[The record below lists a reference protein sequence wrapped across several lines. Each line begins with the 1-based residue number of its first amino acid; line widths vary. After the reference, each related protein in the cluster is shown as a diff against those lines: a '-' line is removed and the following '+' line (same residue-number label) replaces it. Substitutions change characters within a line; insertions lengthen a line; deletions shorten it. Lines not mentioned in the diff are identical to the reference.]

1 MKRLAFVLSV
11 LLTLYAGTASAQYD
25 TLTLPF
31 STLTI
36 DQGLSQGLVNAIV
49 QDKYGFLW
57 FATKDGLDRY
67 DGYTFTAFRHDT
79 EDSTSISGNAVRTL
93 YIDREERMWVGTS
106 QGVDLFDPTTEQFMH
121 LPIEHP
127 GSPWGEVSCIV
138 KDGNGDLWASSTW
151 AMVKVTFT
159 GPLEFGKPWPS
170 LELKWYESGFFL
182 ALLNDGRLWGSTE
195 EHNMRI
201 APKHQGTD
209 VVDTLPNWR
218 LGPGSQYGT
227 SVRFIEDSARHVIYG
242 VANSYIVAIDPT
254 TGSSTVIHVQPEPL
268 DPLGHLDMTIDGAGM
283 LWLPSPSC
291 LYRFDPRTRR
301 MARIRTE
308 DPDMQKGLINTRCT
322 FKERSGTV
330 WVGSSGYGLLKYD
343 PRIGRF
349 HNWKD
354 RSIGSMVPLPSGKVI
369 INRYFE
375 FLSVF
380 DPARRAYT
388 TQIKRVK
395 DVAAGL
401 RVKPT
406 AEYSDMA
413 VQDADGIYWL
423 TMNNGEL
430 IRYDPRGAG
439 AMELIAPV
447 TGAGESAEGTLFPL
461 LLGTKN
467 ALWSGGQAA
476 LWRCDVRTKELTP
489 FRWPVPAVSEPYAFT
504 SALHE
509 GPDGIVWAATMSG
522 LLRLDP
528 RSGEWKQYRSE
539 AGNPRSFPTDVLFS
553 VCPDPDDPTGVLW
566 IGTSG
571 GGLARFD
578 TRTGDVERITTKNGL
593 PNDVVYGVLADND
606 GRLWMSTNKGIAR
619 YDRKTKAF
627 LNFTVSDGLQSN
639 EFNRYAYCKDAKGW
653 LWFGGVNGFNY
664 FDPYDLLEDS
674 TAVTIRITG
683 VRSMNQPVSFHEK
696 GSPLNR
702 PAYLSSGMTIQHTAN
717 MVSFSFATMEFGAP
731 ELHHYRY
738 KLEGFDPEWVDAG
751 TNNNAAYT
759 NLDPGVYTFR
769 VRGDNRDGSW
779 DTVGAS
785 FRLEVL
791 PPWWRTGWFY
801 ALCALALGVLVLLYI
816 RVQQLQRKFL
826 ERTVQERTA
835 QLSTAKERA
844 EKSEQVKQQFLAN
857 MSHEI
862 RTPMNAIV
870 GMSNALR
877 RDAPT
882 DPGTRDRYVDAIAN
896 SSENLLGIVNEIL
909 DLSKIEAGRLEMEK
923 VRFSP
928 RTILEEVIT
937 VMQYRAKEKRL
948 ALSSSVEDVVP
959 EALIGDPT
967 RLRQVLMNLL
977 GNAIK
982 FTEKGSVEVHMEVTA
997 RVTVGDEAAASGE
1010 MIGLR
1015 CTVTDTG
1022 IGIAPDRLARV
1033 FDEFMQAESDHTR
1046 RFGGTGLG
1054 LTICQRLVDMQGG
1067 TIGVESEVGKGSAF
1081 TINIPYA
1088 IASSEE
1094 ETVPAEEAPGQ
1105 KKLDGLRIL
1114 LVEDNKLNVM
1124 VAQVELGNAIPDV
1137 RIEVAVNGEV
1147 ALDMLQANSYDLIL
1161 MDVQMPVMD
1170 GYEATRA
1177 IRALPSIKA
1186 LTPILAMTANVLQTE
1201 VQQCMDAGMDGFIP
1215 KPFRE
1220 EELVDAIRK
1229 VVR

>member
-1 MKRLAFVLSV
+1 MKRSAFVLSI
-11 LLTLYAGTASAQYD
+11 LLTLHVGTARAQWD
-25 TLTLPF
+25 TLALPF

-67 DGYTFTAFRHDT
+67 DGYTFTAFRHDP
-79 EDSTSISGNAVRTL
+79 EDSTSISENTVRTL

-159 GPLEFGKPWPS
+159 GPVELGKPWPS
-170 LELKWYESGFFL
+170 LELKWYEKGFML
-182 ALLNDGRLWGSTE
+182 SLLSDGRLWGCTDE
-195 EHNMRI
+195 RIVRI
-201 APKHQGTD
+201 APKHEGTD
-209 VVDTLPNWR
+209 GMDTLPGWR
-218 LGPGSQYGT
+218 SGPGSKYGT
-227 SVRFIEDSARHVIYG
+227 SVLFIEDTARHVIYG
-242 VANSYIVAIDPT
+242 VENGYIVAIDPT
-254 TGSSTVIHVQPEPL
+254 TGSSSVIHVQPEPV
-268 DPLGHLDMTIDGAGM
+268 DPLGHNAMTIDHAGM

-291 LYRFDPRTRR
+291 LYRFDPQTRR

-308 DPDMQKGLINTRCT
+308 DPDMQKGLINTRST
-322 FKERSGTV
+322 FTERSGTV

-343 PRIGRF
+343 SRIGRF

-354 RSIGSMVPLPSGKVI
+354 RSIGSMVPVPSGKVLV
-369 INRYFE
+369 NRYFE

-388 TQIKRVK
+388 TQIKKVK

-401 RVKPT
+401 RVKAT
-406 AEYSDMA
+406 ADYSDMA

-423 TMNNGEL
+423 TMNHGEL

-447 TGAGESAEGTLFPL
+447 TGDGESAEGALFPL
-461 LLGTKN
+461 LLDQKN
-467 ALWSGGQAA
+467 VLWSGGQAA
-476 LWRCDVRTKELTP
+476 LWRLDVRTKELTP
-489 FRWPVPAVSEPYAFT
+489 FRWPVPEVSEPYAFT

-509 GPDGIVWAATMSG
+509 GADGIIWAATMSG

-528 RSGEWKQYRSE
+528 RSGEWKHYRSE
-539 AGNPRSFPTDVLFS
+539 AGNARSFPTDVLFCI
-553 VCPDPDDPTGVLW
+553 CPDPDDPKGVLW

-593 PNDVVYGVLADND
+593 PNDVVYGVLAEND

-619 YDRKTKAF
+619 YDRKIKAF
-627 LNFTVSDGLQSN
+627 RNFTVSDGLQSN
-639 EFNRYAYCKDAKGW
+639 EFNRYAYCKDVKGW

-664 FDPYDLLEDS
+664 FDPNDLVEDS
-674 TAVTIRITG
+674 TAVPIRITS
-683 VRSMNQPVSFHEK
+683 VYSMNRPLSFLDP
-696 GSPLNR
+696 GSPLSM
-702 PAYLSSGMTIQHTAN
+702 PAYLSTGMTIPHSAN
-717 MVSFSFATMEFGAP
+717 MVSFSFASMEFGAP
-731 ELHHYRY
+731 SLHRYMY

-751 TNNNAAYT
+751 TNNTASYT

-769 VRGDNRDGSW
+769 VRGDNRDGIW
-779 DTVGAS
+779 DTTGTS

-791 PPWWRTGWFY
+791 PPWWRTAWFY
-801 ALCALALGVLVLLYI
+801 ALCILALGGAALLYV
-816 RVQQLQRKFL
+816 RMLRRQKQFL
-826 ERTVQERTA
+826 EKTVQERTA

-844 EKSEQVKQQFLAN
+844 EQSEQVKQQFLAN

-882 DPGTRDRYVDAIAN
+882 DAETHDRYVDAIAS

-909 DLSKIEAGRLEMEK
+909 DLSRIESGRLEMEK

-928 RTILEEVIT
+928 RTILGEVIT
-937 VMQYRAKEKRL
+937 VMQYRAKEKGL
-948 ALSSSVEDVVP
+948 LLSSRMDSAVP
-959 EALIGDPT
+959 EVLIGDPT
-967 RLRQVLMNLL
+967 RLRQVLMNLV

-982 FTEKGSVEVHMEVTA
+982 FTEKGSVEVYMEVAAT
-997 RVTVGDEAAASGE
+997 VSVGDDAAASNE

-1054 LTICQRLVDMQGG
+1054 LTICRRLVDMQGG
-1067 TIGVESEVGKGSAF
+1067 TITVESEVGMGSAF

-1088 IASSEE
+1088 IATEE
-1094 ETVPAEEAPGQ
+1094 EVGAAEAVLVGM
-1105 KKLDGLRIL
+1105 KLDGLHIL

-1124 VAQVELGNAIPDV
+1124 VAQVELKNAIPDV
-1137 RIEVAVNGEV
+1137 QIEVAANGQV
-1147 ALDMLQANSYDLIL
+1147 ALDMLQSNAYDLIL

-1186 LTPILAMTANVLQTE
+1186 LTPILAMTANVLQAE

-1215 KPFRE
+1215 KPFKQ
-1220 EELVDAIRK
+1220 EELVQAIRNA
-1229 VVR
+1229 VR